1 MNLVLHHH
9 ETRPAAAPA
18 PRPSLRAQGGRVED
32 ALVHALAHL
41 ETGIVLLD
49 RQARVLFAT
58 APARRI
64 LDARRLVCAADG
76 KLRAG
81 SPKATADLRHAVAG
95 GPRRR
100 SVLIAAEGDD
110 DPLLARLVPLARAS
124 DPDGCGPVA
133 ALFLPELR
141 DASPSLADLQ
151 LRFGLTPAEAC
162 CAREML
168 RGEGIGAYARRAG
181 ISHATARTHL
191 KHVFEKTGARRQAQ
205 LVSRLLAETPARA
218 AADDDAPPGAE
229 NDGSGAR

>member
-1 MNLVLHHH
+1 MNLVLHPQ
-9 ETRPAAAPA
+9 ETLPAATRPH
-18 PRPSLRAQGGRVED
+18 LRAPEGGVED

-49 RQARVLFAT
+49 RLARVLFAT

-64 LDARRLVCAADG
+64 LDERRLVCAADG

-81 SPKATADLRHAVAG
+81 SPKATADLRHALAD

-100 SVLIAAEGDD
+100 SVLIAAEGGD
-110 DPLLARLVPLARAS
+110 DPLLARLVPLATRAS
-124 DPDGCGPVA
+124 DLDGCGPVA

-218 AADDDAPPGAE
+218 AAADAPPEAE
-229 NDGSGAR
+229 GDASGAR